1 MSVKEMLE
9 FVQTKAIEFN
19 WYDIQDPRPSSKTLE
34 FHLKRAVD
42 YAIKWKD
49 KDFTSSGPSVPI
61 NTVMFS
67 PANGSQ
73 MASSTASACPG
84 AVPVTSWLPATAA
97 SVQDRSRI
105 QCDA

>member
-9 FVQTKAIEFN
+9 FVQAKAIECN
-19 WYDIQDPRPSSKTLE
+19 WYDIQDPRPSSKALE
-34 FHLKRAVD
+34 YHLKRAVD
-42 YAIKWKD
+42 YATKRKG
-49 KDFTSSGPSVPI
+49 FTSSAPSVPI